1 MVPWALSFILAGARI
16 GVGRGVI
23 GIFVAELF
31 GGASKGIGLM
41 IVQAAQVFD
50 TPLLFVGIIV
60 LACFGIIVTGA
71 LRLLERRLAPW
82 RPQSVV

>member
-1 MVPWALSFILAGARI
+1 
-16 GVGRGVI
+16 
-23 GIFVAELF
+23 
-31 GGASKGIGLM
+31 
-41 IVQAAQVFD
+41 
-50 TPLLFVGIIV
+50 VGIIV